1 MAVTW
6 WKRNFFVLDSDG
18 NVIKV
23 VDDMN
28 EVINGY

>member
-6 WKRNFFVLDSDG
+6 WKRNFLYSDG

>member
-6 WKRNFFVLDSDG
+6 WKKLLYWIPDG

-28 EVINGY
+28 EVVNG